1 MDKKNSIWNISFSW
15 TPEKKTVLCSTL
27 GISKRGVEGMIEFI
41 FGIRVDGAYSTP
53 QAIEF
58 VVLNLIERNPS

>member
-1 MDKKNSIWNISFSW
+1 M
-15 TPEKKTVLCSTL
+15 LCSRP
-27 GISKRGVEGMIEFI
+27 GISKRGEEGIIEFI

-58 VVLNLIERNPS
+58 VVLNLIERNPF